1 MKVGG
6 GYTASRVLPCTA
18 SGRPMDI
25 KLEYS
30 KGSYRCTYA
39 KMGVQTRECILA
51 VKKKSKGQ
59 RATEETLQSGC
70 MGKRFMECVDEGDLT
85 GHHIRGEVYTI

>member
-1 MKVGG
+1 MHICQNGSTNPGVH
-6 GYTASRVLPCTA
+6 SR
-18 SGRPMDI
+18 
-25 KLEYS
+25 
-30 KGSYRCTYA
+30 
-39 KMGVQTRECILA
+39 